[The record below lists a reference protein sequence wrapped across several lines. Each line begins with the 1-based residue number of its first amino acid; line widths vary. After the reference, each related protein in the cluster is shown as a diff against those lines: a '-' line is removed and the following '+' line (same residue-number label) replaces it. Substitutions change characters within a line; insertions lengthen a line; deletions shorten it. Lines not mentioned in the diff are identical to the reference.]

1 MHELL
6 LHSSPSS
13 KSSSRTE
20 IRPRENLQ
28 GGEVGHAVVAG
39 EMEEVAE
46 FCLYFLHLRNQLF

>member
-1 MHELL
+1 MTVKRVQVKMHEFL

-13 KSSSRTE
+13 KSLSRTGE

-39 EMEEVAE
+39 EMEKVAE
-46 FCLYFLHLRNQLF
+46 FCL